1 MLPMAMG
8 VDTCKVRLLPLSYGP
23 DVMDSFTPRYLSH
36 QINRLAQ
43 MCIIPGPHLGG
54 EGGIGGKDFVGLA
67 VGGIIGPKN
76 GPFVIEQGR
85 KVWNGSRS

>member
-1 MLPMAMG
+1 MAMG
-8 VDTCKVRLLPLSYGP
+8 VDTCKVRLVPLAYGP
-23 DVMDSFTPRYLSH
+23 HVMDSFTPRYLSH

-67 VGGIIGPKN
+67 VGGVIGPKVVN
-76 GPFVIEQGR
+76 GPLVIEQGR
-85 KVWNGSRS
+85 KVWNGSGS